1 MSGID
6 WAVLLASL
14 TVVTAYG
21 VWKTRGAQ
29 SAESHLRGGS
39 DGWVTVGLSVMA
51 TQASAI
57 TFLSGPGQAFTDG
70 MGFVQMYLGLPLAMI
85 VVSAVMVP
93 VYYRLRVFTAY
104 EYLEQRFD
112 LRMRLLTAAL
122 FLIQRGVS
130 TGITIYAPAILLST
144 VLGWPLAW
152 MNALI
157 AIGVIV
163 YTVSGGSR
171 AVSQTQKQ
179 QMAVILVGM
188 IVAAG
193 FLIASLPGH
202 VGVDDAAAVA
212 GATGRMNVIDFHFDP
227 RTRYNIWS
235 GLIGGFFLQLSYFG
249 TDQSQVQ
256 RYLAASSLVSSRMGL
271 MFNAIL
277 KIPMQ
282 LGILFVG
289 ILLYA
294 HYVFHPSPMI
304 FDRPLVAR
312 VASSASS
319 LELEQAQATWSE
331 AWDARRI
338 AAEQFVDA
346 RGTADESMR
355 REALA
360 EADHSAMAARA
371 AGRAVIAAAL
381 PDESSQDGDF
391 VFLHFILHALPVGV
405 VGLLMAVLIAAAM
418 SSTAS
423 ELSALGTTTT
433 IDFYKRLVK
442 PNATDAESLFASR
455 VFIALWGVFALAFAT
470 YATLFD
476 NLIEAVNILGSVF
489 YGPILGIFMTAFLLP
504 SVGAKAVFRAAIA
517 AQLLVIVLWARTDLA
532 FLWYNAIGCLAVMAI
547 ALVLREPRRVQP

>member
-6 WAVLLASL
+6 WAVLLCSL
-14 TVVTAYG
+14 TAVTAYG

-29 SAESHLRGGS
+29 SAESHLRGGN

-112 LRMRLLTAAL
+112 LRILLLTAAL

-130 TGITIYAPAILLST
+130 AGITIYAPAILLAA

-157 AIGVIV
+157 GIGVIV
-163 YTVSGGSR
+163 YTVTGGSR

-179 QMAVILVGM
+179 QIAVILVGM

-193 FLIASLPGH
+193 FLVASLP

-256 RYLAASSLVSSRMGL
+256 RYLAASSVVSSRMGL

-282 LGILFVG
+282 LGVLFVG

-304 FDRPLVAR
+304 FDEPLVAR
-312 VASSASS
+312 VEASSSATQLAS
-319 LELEQAQATWSE
+319 AQAEWSE
-331 AWDARRI
+331 AWEARRV
-338 AAEQFVDA
+338 AASEFVAA
-346 RGTADESMR
+346 RGTIEEATR
-355 REALA
+355 RDALA
-360 EADHSAMAARA
+360 DADRDAMAARD
-371 AGRAVIAAAL
+371 AGRSIVAAAV

-418 SSTAS
+418 SATAS
-423 ELSALGTTTT
+423 ELTALGATST

-442 PNATDAESLFASR
+442 PDATDAEALFASR
-455 VFIALWGVFALAFAT
+455 VFTALWGVFALAFAT

-504 SVGAKAVFRAAIA
+504 SVGAKAVFRAALA
-517 AQLLVIVLWARTDLA
+517 AQGLVLVLWAATSLA
-532 FLWYNAIGCLAVMAI
+532 FLWYNAVGCLAVMGI
-547 ALVLREPRRVQP
+547 ALALPRARPAV